1 MKNLNHPNIIKYYNG
16 WLDINTKK
24 VYMIT
29 EFFSG
34 GTLKKYL
41 NKSIKKPRLRVIKK
55 WIKEILKGLNY
66 LHSKEII
73 HRDLKC
79 DNIFIDK
86 INGDVKIGDLG
97 ESQFLKNYKFLSK
110 FIGTKGFIAPE
121 VHEGKYNYK
130 ADIYSLGMTIIE
142 MLTLEIPYNEYNGI
156 LEIYQKEKNNIYP
169 NILYNIENVNIVN
182 FIKLCLNKNINQ
194 RPSALELLNNPWLN
208 DDSDSEN
215 DYQVFVKNQFNL
227 NFFNVHKKIKSG
239 KKVTFS
245 QMKSFSPTHL
255 NNKIKENLNF
265 NVDEERRISYDNYI
279 NINRNYKKNYSIK
292 SNIDKKEN
300 NKKRNSTFEIN
311 VKDYNNNKNEI
322 EIQFIIG
329 VRGWKNKSKLIY
341 LLFLEM
347 LKCSYNLDI
356 DTVEGLINELSKV
369 INLNYKENEII
380 KKKLNESI
388 NNYYLSRNQINFN
401 HFFNEYYSFIN
412 QVKNINNSIYCHH
425 LNKYCEKYCVLF
437 KDKRNDLI
445 DKLTKFQKLKNLLSN
460 LN

>member
-227 NFFNVHKKIKSG
+227 NFFNIHKKIKSG

-265 NVDEERRISYDNYI
+265 SVDEERRISYDNYI
-279 NINRNYKKNYSIK
+279 NINRNYKRNYSIK
-292 SNIDKKEN
+292 SNIDKKTN

-388 NNYYLSRNQINFN
+388 NNYYLSRNQNNLNNF
-401 HFFNEYYSFIN
+401 FKEYYSFIN

-425 LNKYCEKYCVLF
+425 LNKYCEKYCVLL

-445 DKLTKFQKLKNLLSN
+445 DKLTRFQKLKNLLSN

>member
-1 MKNLNHPNIIKYYNG
+1 
-16 WLDINTKK
+16 
-24 VYMIT
+24 
-29 EFFSG
+29 
-34 GTLKKYL
+34 
-41 NKSIKKPRLRVIKK
+41 
-55 WIKEILKGLNY
+55 
-66 LHSKEII
+66 
-73 HRDLKC
+73 
-79 DNIFIDK
+79 
-86 INGDVKIGDLG
+86 
-97 ESQFLKNYKFLSK
+97 
-110 FIGTKGFIAPE
+110 
-121 VHEGKYNYK
+121 
-130 ADIYSLGMTIIE
+130 MTIIE

-169 NILYNIENVNIVN
+169 NILYNIENVNVVN

-227 NFFNVHKKIKSG
+227 NFFNIHKKIKSG

-255 NNKIKENLNF
+255 NNKIKENLNYS
-265 NVDEERRISYDNYI
+265 VDEERRISYDNYI
-279 NINRNYKKNYSIK
+279 NINRNYKRNYSIK
-292 SNIDKKEN
+292 SNIDKKAN
-300 NKKRNSTFEIN
+300 NKKKNSTFEIN
-311 VKDYNNNKNEI
+311 IKDYNNNKNEI

-347 LKCSYNLDI
+347 LTCSYNLEI

-388 NNYYLSRNQINFN
+388 NNYYLSRNQNNLNNF
-401 HFFNEYYSFIN
+401 FKEYYSFIN

-425 LNKYCEKYCVLF
+425 LNKYCEKYCVLL

-445 DKLTKFQKLKNLLSN
+445 DKLTRFQKLKNLLSN

>member
-97 ESQFLKNYKFLSK
+97 ESQFLKNYTFLSK

-227 NFFNVHKKIKSG
+227 NFFNIHKKIKSG

-255 NNKIKENLNF
+255 NNKIKENLNYS
-265 NVDEERRISYDNYI
+265 VDEERRISYDNYI

-329 VRGWKNKSKLIY
+329 VRGWKNKSKLI
-341 LLFLEM
+341 FF
-347 LKCSYNLDI
+347 
-356 DTVEGLINELSKV
+356 
-369 INLNYKENEII
+369 II
-380 KKKLNESI
+380 
-388 NNYYLSRNQINFN
+388 F
-401 HFFNEYYSFIN
+401 
-412 QVKNINNSIYCHH
+412 
-425 LNKYCEKYCVLF
+425 
-437 KDKRNDLI
+437 
-445 DKLTKFQKLKNLLSN
+445 
-460 LN
+460 